1 MEKPKLKPK
10 PKKRK
15 HKRKPKFSKGK
26 LEMDYL
32 FHTARQEVFWSEF
45 LNEAY
50 SLDMER
56 LRRESH
62 RAYIV

>member
-1 MEKPKLKPK
+1 MEKAKLKHK
-10 PKKRK
+10 AKRK
-15 HKRKPKFSKGK
+15 HKRKPKLSKGK

-32 FHTARQEVFWSEF
+32 FHSTRQEVFWSE
-45 LNEAY
+45 LLQTAY
-50 SLDMER
+50 SMDMER

>member
-1 MEKPKLKPK
+1 VEKPKLKPK

-15 HKRKPKFSKGK
+15 RKPKFSKSK
-26 LEMDYL
+26 LEMEYL
-32 FHTARQEVFWSEF
+32 FHSTKQEVFWSEF

-50 SLDMER
+50 SLEMER